1 MTKQIEAIFVNR
13 KHEGKT
19 YISVNFGS
27 RYTAGNITFDKVT
40 KKYSYQNLTAEQAT
54 EARSL
59 AFNTETKKWENWTRV
74 VETVKIVRDQDDEI
88 LADEETERFYN
99 RPTIISAESELF
111 G

>member
-27 RYTAGNITFDKVT
+27 RYTAGNITIDKAT
-40 KKYSYQNLTAEQAT
+40 KKYSYENLTAEQIA
-54 EARSL
+54 EARKL
-59 AFNTETKKWENWTRV
+59 AFNTETKRWENWQCST
-74 VETVKIVRDQDDEI
+74 TSVKIQRNQDDEV
-88 LADEETERFYN
+88 LAQEEAEHFYN
-99 RPTIISAESELF
+99 TPKIISAESEIY